1 MCFVQEH
8 AVYLNLVN
16 GLSDT
21 VKGRIAVPLTHQVSH
36 VSSERNEQQ
45 KHMRVHAHIACYT
58 QISCQLDKLPSR
70 SAFCILQYIV

>member
-8 AVYLNLVN
+8 AVFLNLVN

-36 VSSERNEQQ
+36 VSSERNKQQ
-45 KHMRVHAHIACYT
+45 KHMHANIAWYT
-58 QISCQLDKLPSR
+58 QTSCQLDKLPSP
-70 SAFCILQYIV
+70 SAFCILRYIV